1 MTRAAPLSEADPIDR
16 HAAELGLAV
25 IVASV
30 QGAIG
35 YASEA
40 ALRALGRDACESLG
54 GLTLE
59 SLSVRP
65 DELAEAV
72 RELLAG
78 ARRVARELDLRRPDG
93 STFPCAVTLALRP
106 AAAGHPPR
114 IVALLVDL
122 GACRR
127 AEEAARATEKRYRQV
142 FESSGTAN
150 AIFDRDCRLV
160 LQNSRSA
167 RLLGRPAAEALGKSP
182 PELFGP
188 VIGPAVEARM
198 REVLRTA
205 ESAAFETEF
214 ELDVGRRRFHS
225 TYEPIYDDEHAV
237 EGVQVISEDVTAA
250 RLAEETRR
258 HGEALLAESQRTAH
272 VGHYELDVAAGVWTS
287 SAELDRIFGIG
298 TAYPRDVAGW
308 GALLHPDERAAM
320 LAFLSGPVL
329 RDGAPF
335 DREYRI
341 VRESD
346 GQTRWVHGLGQVAR
360 DASGRALR
368 MFGTIQDITTRKRAE
383 QLLTEEK
390 ERLAVTLRS
399 IGDGV
404 VTTDT
409 AGRVELL
416 NGVAESLTGWR
427 QDDARGQL
435 LPTVFHVVDEA
446 TGVPLRSL
454 ADTVLETGRTQE
466 LTDRVVLLA
475 RDGRRLPI
483 ADSCAPIHDG
493 AGRVV
498 GTVLVFRDMTE
509 RQRIVEGLERA
520 ARLESVGLLAGGI
533 AHDFN
538 NLLSGLFGHLELA
551 RRAAASHLDAA
562 EHVEGALSV
571 FGRARALTQQ
581 LLTFAKGG
589 APVRVRT
596 SVARVVREAV
606 AFALSGA
613 RLECRLD
620 VADDLRCAEIDGTQI
635 AQVIDNLVIN
645 AVQASPAGGAL
656 VVRARNVEL
665 AAHDVAGL
673 GPGAF
678 VRVSVSD
685 TGTGIAPET
694 RQRIFEPFFS
704 TKRDGLGLGL
714 ATAYAI
720 VRKHGGTI
728 EVESET
734 GRGSTFHVLLPAS
747 APADAHAAPART
759 VPSPG
764 GGRVL
769 LMDDEPLVS
778 GTTARILRRMGY
790 SVTVTQSGREA
801 LAEFARARDE
811 ERPFELVLLD
821 LTVPGG
827 MGGQEAV
834 AELRKV
840 DTEVPVVASSGY
852 SDDPVMAEPARFGFS
867 ASLPKP
873 YPADEL
879 EALLARLLAE
889 ARTRRPTGAPLAPSA
904 LGR

>member
-1 MTRAAPLSEADPIDR
+1 MTREAPPSEPDPIDR
-16 HAAELGLAV
+16 HATLLGLAV
-25 IVASV
+25 IVASA

-40 ALRALGRDACESLG
+40 ALRALGHDSCESLR
-54 GLTLE
+54 GLSLG

-65 DELAEAV
+65 DELAEAL
-72 RELLAG
+72 RQLLAG
-78 ARRVARELDLRRPDG
+78 GQRVVRELDLRRRDG

-106 AAAGHPPR
+106 AAAGSPAR
-114 IVALLVDL
+114 VVAILIDQS
-122 GACRR
+122 ARR
-127 AEEAARATEKRYRQV
+127 GAEEALRASELRYRQV
-142 FESSGTAN
+142 FDSSGTASS
-150 AIFDRDCRLV
+150 IFDRDCRLLALNTRAADV
-160 LQNSRSA
+160 FRRA
-167 RLLGRPAAEALGKSP
+167 DEAVGRRPA
-182 PELFGP
+182 ELFGP
-188 VIGPAVEARM
+188 VFGPLVEER
-198 REVLRTA
+198 LRSILRAPASMT
-205 ESAAFETEF
+205 FETTVPLPEGVRHF
-214 ELDVGRRRFHS
+214 RA
-225 TYEPIYDDEHAV
+225 TYEPIFDDRHEV
-237 EGVQVISEDVTAA
+237 TGVQIAAQDVTAA
-250 RLAEETRR
+250 RIAEETRR
-258 HGEALLAESQRTAH
+258 HSEALLAESQRTAH

-298 TAYPRDVAGW
+298 PAYPRNVAGW

-320 LAFLSGPVL
+320 LDYLSGAVL
-329 RDGAPF
+329 RDGAAF

-341 VRESD
+341 VREVD
-346 GQTRWVHGLGQVAR
+346 GETRWVHGLGQVTR
-360 DASGRALR
+360 DASGRALC

-416 NGVAESLTGWR
+416 NGVAERLTGWR

-454 ADTVLETGRTQE
+454 ADAVLETGRTQE

-509 RQRIVEGLERA
+509 RYRIVEGLERA

-551 RRAAASHLDAA
+551 RRASASHRDPS
-562 EHVEGALSV
+562 EHVDEALAI

-596 SVARVVREAV
+596 SVARVVRDAV

-620 VADDLRCAEIDGTQI
+620 IADDLRCAEIDGAQI
-635 AQVIDNLVIN
+635 ARVIDNLVIN
-645 AVQASPAGGAL
+645 ALQASPAGGAL
-656 VVRARNVEL
+656 AVRARNVEL
-665 AAHDVAGL
+665 AANTVAGL

-685 TGTGIAPET
+685 TGTGIAPEA

-728 EVESET
+728 EVESEP
-734 GRGSTFHVLLPAS
+734 GRGTTFHVLLPAS
-747 APADAHAAPART
+747 APADAPPAR
-759 VPSPG
+759 VAKEPERAS
-764 GGRVL
+764 GRVL

-778 GTTARILRRMGY
+778 STTARILRRMGY
-790 SVTVTQSGREA
+790 AVTVTQSGQEA
-801 LAEFARARDE
+801 LAAFARARDE
-811 ERPFELVLLD
+811 AHPFELVLLD

-827 MGGQEAV
+827 MGGREAV

-840 DTEVPVVASSGY
+840 DTAVPVVASSGY
-852 SDDPVMAEPARFGFS
+852 SDDPVMAEPARYGFS

-873 YPADEL
+873 YPASEL
-879 EALLARLLAE
+879 EELLARLLAE
-889 ARTRRPTGAPLAPSA
+889 ARARGPAGAPLAPA
-904 LGR
+904 ATGR